1 MKVFGLVRI
10 KLVICLVKNHNDV
23 GTYILILS
31 LSQVFGNLTL
41 WPYLPKL
48 VNSPKKQDL
57 HFLKHLKPSLALF
70 VPQVATTIY
79 LAVNKTMLWQLDTI
93 TAAGYYDYSD
103 KLIKIVLAIV
113 TSAGIVMLPHIANLY
128 AKKQMAAVK
137 SYLYTSFDFVLSISI
152 PLTFGIAAVATT
164 LAPWFFGKSFTS
176 VNSLLIIEA
185 PVIVL
190 IGQSNVIGQQ
200 YLLPTKNMRTY
211 TASVVIGAIVNIIL
225 NIPLIILWGVKGAM
239 FATLLS
245 ELVVTTYQLI
255 MVRHIFKF
263 KKLFTNIRAYLVA
276 GIIMC
281 IVVFG
286 LNIITRP
293 SFINIA
299 LQILIGITIY
309 MGMLCV
315 LQPTIFDHLKTLKQ
329 QSN

>member
-1 MKVFGLVRI
+1 
-10 KLVICLVKNHNDV
+10 
-23 GTYILILS
+23 
-31 LSQVFGNLTL
+31 
-41 WPYLPKL
+41 
-48 VNSPKKQDL
+48 
-57 HFLKHLKPSLALF
+57 
-70 VPQVATTIY
+70 
-79 LAVNKTMLWQLDTI
+79 
-93 TAAGYYDYSD
+93 
-103 KLIKIVLAIV
+103 
-113 TSAGIVMLPHIANLY
+113 
-128 AKKQMAAVK
+128 MAAVK

-263 KKLFTNIRAYLVA
+263 KNYSRISVPIWLPELS
-276 GIIMC
+276 C
-281 IVVFG
+281 
-286 LNIITRP
+286 
-293 SFINIA
+293 A
-299 LQILIGITIY
+299 LSCLDSTLSRDRHSSIS
-309 MGMLCV
+309 LCK
-315 LQPTIFDHLKTLKQ
+315 F
-329 QSN
+329 